1 MPAMKRKTIL
11 TMLFTA
17 FILTANGQRGPF
29 DSMWESNDSIP
40 FVWDGGIYL
49 PATIDNKYPARIL
62 FTTNANRQLMVDT
75 TYLKEKCWQPPKI
88 EKGLIL
94 RETDTLRLKASN
106 TKHEVKFG
114 NIAANFPYMLISDIR
129 NVLGKHADGIMWD
142 TFFEYS
148 PFEVNFQQKFL
159 RTLTA
164 IPDSVKRNYRCL
176 PLTVTDSKFMIDA
189 YVWFNNKR
197 IGGLY
202 QLWLGGNDDILF
214 TSYIVKR
221 HNLMAY
227 KGKTRQLLAQYTNI
241 GDTTTTTTTFA
252 LADSVRLWLDN
263 IGRVSVSMPMSEE
276 PSHSRMHNVGYIGA
290 GILSN
295 YNLVFDPAHNKLYYR
310 PYKAHTPEKR
320 TWGFSWVNRTDIG
333 KGWIVRSIYKGSAAE
348 KAGIRLGD
356 TIIKVNGKKVE
367 NFSWDEERALS
378 HRSSITLLLKTG
390 KGVRKVTIEEEVF

>member
-1 MPAMKRKTIL
+1 MKRKTTL
-11 TMLFTA
+11 TMLFAA
-17 FILTANGQRGPF
+17 FILMASAQKGPL

-40 FVWDGGIYL
+40 FTWDEGIYL
-49 PATIDNKYPARIL
+49 PATINNKYPANIL
-62 FTTNANRQLMVDT
+62 FTTNANRQLVVDT

-176 PLTVTDSKFMIDA
+176 PLTVRGSNFMIEA
-189 YVWFNNKR
+189 YVWLNNKR

-202 QLWLGGNDDILF
+202 ELCLEGGNEIMF
-214 TSYIVKR
+214 TKETVRK

-227 KGKTRQLLAQYTNI
+227 EGKTQQLLAQYTNI

-252 LADSVRLWLDN
+252 LADSVYLGLQN
-263 IGRVSVSMPMSEE
+263 IGPVVVSMPMPEAS
-276 PSHSRMHNVGYIGA
+276 SHSRMRNAGYIGA
-290 GILSN
+290 GILSS

-310 PYKAHTPEKR
+310 PYKAYTPEKR

-348 KAGIRLGD
+348 KAGIKLGD

-367 NFSWDEERALS
+367 NFPWDEERALS

-390 KGVRKVTIEEEVF
+390 KGVRKVTIEEEEF

>member
-1 MPAMKRKTIL
+1 
-11 TMLFTA
+11 MLFAA
-17 FILTANGQRGPF
+17 FILMANAQKGPL
-29 DSMWESNDSIP
+29 DSKWESNDSIP
-40 FVWDGGIYL
+40 FTWDEGIYL
-49 PATIDNKYPARIL
+49 PATINNKYPANIL
-62 FTTNANRQLMVDT
+62 FTTNANRQLVVDT

-114 NIAANFPYMLISDIR
+114 NIAANFPYMLITDIR

-176 PLTVTDSKFMIDA
+176 PLTVRDSKFMIEA

-202 QLWLGGNDDILF
+202 QLWLGGNDDIIF
-214 TSYIVKR
+214 TSNTVER
-221 HNLMAY
+221 LNLMAY

-252 LADSVRLWLDN
+252 LADSVRLGLQD
-263 IGRVSVSMPMSEE
+263 IGPVVVSMPMSEAS
-276 PSHSRMHNVGYIGA
+276 SHSRMYNAGYIGA

-310 PYKAHTPEKR
+310 PYKAYTPEKR

-333 KGWIVRSIYKGSAAE
+333 KGWIVRSIYKCGAAA

-356 TIIKVNGKKVE
+356 TILKVNGKKVE

-378 HRSSITLLLKTG
+378 HRSSITLLLKTE
-390 KGVRKVTIEEEVF
+390 KGMRKVTLKTEPLYE

>member
-1 MPAMKRKTIL
+1 MKRKTIL

-17 FILTANGQRGPF
+17 FILMASAQKGPL

-40 FVWDGGIYL
+40 FTWDEGIYL
-49 PATIDNKYPARIL
+49 PATINNKYPANIL
-62 FTTNANRQLMVDT
+62 FTTNANRQLVVDT

-114 NIAANFPYMLISDIR
+114 NIAANFPYMLITDIR

-148 PFEVNFQQKFL
+148 PFVVNFQQKFL

-176 PLTVTDSKFMIDA
+176 PLTVRDSKFMIEA

-252 LADSVRLWLDN
+252 LADSVHLWLDN
-263 IGRVSVSMPMSEE
+263 IGRASVSMPMPEE
-276 PSHSRMHNVGYIGA
+276 TSHSRMHNVGYIGA

-333 KGWIVRSIYKGSAAE
+333 KGWIVRSIYKGSTAE

-367 NFSWDEERALS
+367 NYSWDEERALS
-378 HRSSITLLLKTG
+378 HRSSITLLLKTE
-390 KGVRKVTIEEEVF
+390 KGMRKVTIEEEVF

>member
-1 MPAMKRKTIL
+1 MKRKTTLI
-11 TMLFTA
+11 MLFAA
-17 FILTANGQRGPF
+17 FILMASAQKGPL
-29 DSMWESNDSIP
+29 DSKWESNDSIP
-40 FVWDGGIYL
+40 FTWDEGIYL
-49 PATIDNKYPARIL
+49 PATINNKYPANIL
-62 FTTNANRQLMVDT
+62 FTTNANRQLVVDT

-114 NIAANFPYMLISDIR
+114 NIAANFPYMLITDIR

-176 PLTVTDSKFMIDA
+176 PLTVRDSKFMIEA

-202 QLWLGGNDDILF
+202 QLWLGGNDDIIF
-214 TSYIVKR
+214 TSNTVER
-221 HNLMAY
+221 LNLMAY

-252 LADSVRLWLDN
+252 LADSVRLGLQD
-263 IGRVSVSMPMSEE
+263 IGPVVVSMPMSEAS
-276 PSHSRMHNVGYIGA
+276 SHSRMYNAGYIGA

-310 PYKAHTPEKR
+310 PYKAYTPEKR

-348 KAGIRLGD
+348 KAGIKLGD

-367 NFSWDEERALS
+367 NYSWDEERALS
-378 HRSSITLLLKTG
+378 HRSSITLLLKTE
-390 KGVRKVTIEEEVF
+390 KGMRKVTLKTEPLYE

>member
-1 MPAMKRKTIL
+1 MKRKTIL

-17 FILTANGQRGPF
+17 FILTANGQKGPF

-40 FVWDGGIYL
+40 FTWDGGIYL
-49 PATIDNKYPARIL
+49 PATIDNKYPAHIL
-62 FTTNANRQLMVDT
+62 FTTNANRQLVVDT

-106 TKHEVKFG
+106 TKHEVEFG
-114 NIAANFPYMLISDIR
+114 NTTANFPYMLISDIR
-129 NVLGKHADGIMWD
+129 NLLGKHADGIMWD

-176 PLTVTDSKFMIDA
+176 PLTVRGCNFMIEA
-189 YVWFNNKR
+189 YVWLNNKR

-202 QLWLGGNDDILF
+202 ELCLEGGNEIMF
-214 TSYIVKR
+214 TKETVRK

-227 KGKTRQLLAQYTNI
+227 EGKTQQLLAQYTNI

-252 LADSVRLWLDN
+252 LADSVYLGLQN
-263 IGRVSVSMPMSEE
+263 IGRVAVNISLPTVHAFP
-276 PSHSRMHNVGYIGA
+276 RMRNAGYIGA
-290 GILSN
+290 GILHN

-310 PYKAHTPEKR
+310 PYKAYTPEKR

-333 KGWIVRSIYKGSAAE
+333 KGWIVRSIYKCGAAA

-356 TIIKVNGKKVE
+356 TILKVNGKKVE
-367 NFSWDEERALS
+367 NYSWEEERVLS
-378 HRSSITLLLKTG
+378 NDSTITLLLKTKQG
-390 KGVRKVTIEEEVF
+390 MRKVTLKTEPLYE

>member
-1 MPAMKRKTIL
+1 MKRKTTL
-11 TMLFTA
+11 TMLFAA
-17 FILTANGQRGPF
+17 FILMASAQKGPL

-40 FVWDGGIYL
+40 FTWDEGIYL
-49 PATIDNKYPARIL
+49 PATINNKYPANIL
-62 FTTNANRQLMVDT
+62 FTTNANRQLVVDT

-114 NIAANFPYMLISDIR
+114 NIAANFPYMLITDIR

-176 PLTVTDSKFMIDA
+176 PLTVTNSKFMIEA

-202 QLWLGGNDDILF
+202 ELCLEGGDDIMF
-214 TSYIVKR
+214 TKETVRK

-227 KGKTRQLLAQYTNI
+227 EGKTQQLLAQYTNI

-252 LADSVRLWLDN
+252 LADSVYLGLQN
-263 IGRVSVSMPMSEE
+263 IGRVAVNISLPAVHAFP
-276 PSHSRMHNVGYIGA
+276 RMRNAGYIGA
-290 GILSN
+290 GILHN

-310 PYKAHTPEKR
+310 PYKAYTPERR

-367 NFSWDEERALS
+367 NFSWDEERVLS
-378 HRSSITLLLKTG
+378 NDSTITLLLKTEQG
-390 KGVRKVTIEEEVF
+390 MRKVTLKTEPLYE

>member
-1 MPAMKRKTIL
+1 
-11 TMLFTA
+11 
-17 FILTANGQRGPF
+17 
-29 DSMWESNDSIP
+29 
-40 FVWDGGIYL
+40 
-49 PATIDNKYPARIL
+49 
-62 FTTNANRQLMVDT
+62 
-75 TYLKEKCWQPPKI
+75 
-88 EKGLIL
+88 
-94 RETDTLRLKASN
+94 
-106 TKHEVKFG
+106 
-114 NIAANFPYMLISDIR
+114 MLISDIR

-176 PLTVTDSKFMIDA
+176 PLTVRGSNFMIEA
-189 YVWFNNKR
+189 YVWLNNKR

-202 QLWLGGNDDILF
+202 ELCLEGGNEIMF
-214 TSYIVKR
+214 TKETVRK

-227 KGKTRQLLAQYTNI
+227 EGKTQQLPAQYTNI

-252 LADSVRLWLDN
+252 LADSVYLGLQN
-263 IGRVSVSMPMSEE
+263 IGPVVVSMPMPEAS
-276 PSHSRMHNVGYIGA
+276 SHSRMRNAGYIGA
-290 GILSN
+290 GILSS

-310 PYKAHTPEKR
+310 PYKAYTPEKR

-348 KAGIRLGD
+348 KAGIKLGD

-367 NFSWDEERALS
+367 NFPWDEERALS

-390 KGVRKVTIEEEVF
+390 KGVRKVTIEEEEF

>member
-1 MPAMKRKTIL
+1 MKRKTIL
-11 TMLFTA
+11 TMLFAT
-17 FILTANGQRGPF
+17 FTLMANAQNGPL

-49 PATIDNKYPARIL
+49 PATIDNKQPARIL
-62 FTTNANRQLMVDT
+62 FTTNANRQLVVDT
-75 TYLKEKCWQPPKI
+75 TYLKEQCWQPPKI
-88 EKGLIL
+88 EKANIK
-94 RETDTLRLKASN
+94 REKDTLRLKTSY
-106 TKHEVKFG
+106 TKHDVKFG
-114 NIAANFPYMLISDIR
+114 NTTANFPYMLISDIR

-252 LADSVRLWLDN
+252 LADSVYLGLQN
-263 IGRVSVSMPMSEE
+263 IGRVAVNISLPTVHAFP
-276 PSHSRMHNVGYIGA
+276 RMRNAGYIGA
-290 GILSN
+290 GILHN

-310 PYKAHTPEKR
+310 PYKAYTPEKR

-378 HRSSITLLLKTG
+378 HRSSITLLLKTE
-390 KGVRKVTIEEEVF
+390 KGMRKVTLKTEPLYE

>member
-1 MPAMKRKTIL
+1 MRKMDHSTL
-11 TMLFTA
+11 CGRATTQSHSHGM
-17 FILTANGQRGPF
+17 R
-29 DSMWESNDSIP
+29 
-40 FVWDGGIYL
+40 GIYL
-49 PATIDNKYPARIL
+49 PATINNKYPANIL
-62 FTTNANRQLMVDT
+62 FTTNANRQLVVDT
-75 TYLKEKCWQPPKI
+75 TYLKEECWQPLKI
-88 EKGLIL
+88 EKGCIK
-94 RETDTLRLKASN
+94 REKDTLRIKVSQ

-176 PLTVTDSKFMIDA
+176 PLTVRDSKFMIEA

-202 QLWLGGNDDILF
+202 QLWLGGNDDIIF
-214 TSYIVKR
+214 TSNTVER
-221 HNLMAY
+221 LNLMAY
-227 KGKTRQLLAQYTNI
+227 KGRTRQLLAQYTNI

-252 LADSVRLWLDN
+252 LADSVRLGLQD
-263 IGRVSVSMPMSEE
+263 IGPVVVSIPMSEAS
-276 PSHSRMHNVGYIGA
+276 SHSRMYNAGYIGA
-290 GILSN
+290 GILSS

-310 PYKAHTPEKR
+310 PYKEHTPEKR

-333 KGWIVRSIYKGSAAE
+333 KGWIVRSIYKCGAAA
-348 KAGIRLGD
+348 KAGIRLGE
-356 TIIKVNGKKVE
+356 TILKVNGKKVE
-367 NFSWDEERALS
+367 NYSWEEERALS
-378 HRSSITLLLKTG
+378 NDSTVTLLLKTEQG
-390 KGVRKVTIEEEVF
+390 MQKVTLEEEEY